1 MPVTLGSITL
11 SEDLI
16 LDGLD
21 AAPVRVNQRRT
32 LAGRPITQAAP
43 MPGGRTLTLSG
54 EHHWT
59 YDQAA
64 AIRALSGIG
73 QPVTLSHHRAS
84 LQVLIVGIELEPSIT
99 YANPSGSDWLS
110 GSITLLEV

>member
-1 MPVTLGSITL
+1 MTVSLGGITL
-11 SEDLI
+11 SDDLI

-21 AAPVRVNQRRT
+21 VAQVRVNQRRT
-32 LAGRPITQAAP
+32 LAGRPITQTAP
-43 MPGGRTLTLSG
+43 APGGRTLTLSG

-64 AIRALSGIG
+64 AIRALSALAA
-73 QPVTLSHHRAS
+73 PVALVHHRGS
-84 LQVLIVGIELEPSIT
+84 STVMIIGIELEASVP

-110 GSITLLEV
+110 GSVTLLEV

>member
-1 MPVTLGSITL
+1 MPVTLGALTL
-11 SEDLI
+11 SEDLV

-32 LAGRPITQAAP
+32 LAGRSVTQSAP

-59 YDQAA
+59 YDLAA

-73 QPVTLSHHRAS
+73 QPVTLNHHRAT
-84 LQVLIVGIELEPSIT
+84 LQVLIVGIELEPFFT
-99 YANPSGSDWLS
+99 HANPSGSEWLS